1 VPGFTAAQGAA
12 AQLGLPLTD
21 RKHSRRLQYVTGHA
35 RNGRLPDDIDWR
47 ALADPS
53 TTTAIYMPTR
63 TFRLLVTRA
72 LANGLDAATPAAAI
86 ARATRPGQ
94 TVIAAPVGELPEQL
108 VQAKL
113 AGPVLVM
120 LGPALA
126 TLAQTQSSLVDA
138 ADALST
144 GTDKAISIRCKN

>member
-1 VPGFTAAQGAA
+1 
-12 AQLGLPLTD
+12 
-21 RKHSRRLQYVTGHA
+21 
-35 RNGRLPDDIDWR
+35 
-47 ALADPS
+47 
-53 TTTAIYMPTR
+53 MPTR
-63 TFRLLVTRA
+63 TFQLLVTRA

-86 ARATRPGQ
+86 ARATRPDQ
-94 TVIAAPVGELPEQL
+94 AVIAAPVGELPEQL